1 MSVQIKRSRAIDSLS
16 VTPLIDV
23 VFLLLIFFLVTSRFE
38 QEERQ
43 LELNLPNVS
52 EALPASAQPQELVV
66 NISKQGQYFIDGQ
79 FRQLEQ
85 VEQVLSRAHQNNPL
99 TQTVIIRADKQ
110 AEWENVATVINLCRK
125 IGIND
130 YSATMDEPGA

>member
-1 MSVQIKRSRAIDSLS
+1 MAVQIRRSRAVGSLS
-16 VTPLIDV
+16 ITPLIDV

-43 LELNLPNVS
+43 MELNLPQVS
-52 EALPASAQPQELVV
+52 EALPASAQPQELIV
-66 NISKQGQYFIDGQ
+66 NINREGKFFIEGQ

-85 VEQVLSRAHQNNPL
+85 VEQVISRAHANNPL
-99 TQTVIIRADKQ
+99 TQSVVIRADK
-110 AEWENVATVINLCRK
+110 ETDWEMVAIVINLCRK

-130 YSATMDEPGA
+130 YSATTDEVQ

>member
-1 MSVQIKRSRAIDSLS
+1 MSVQIKRSRAIGSLS

-85 VEQVLSRAHQNNPL
+85 VEQVISRAHQNNPL

-110 AEWENVATVINLCRK
+110 VEWENVAIVINLCRK

-130 YSATMDEPGA
+130 YSATMDEPSS

>member
-1 MSVQIKRSRAIDSLS
+1 MTVQLKKSRAIGSLS

-38 QEERQ
+38 QEEQQ
-43 LELNLPNVS
+43 LELNLPQVS
-52 EALPASAQPQELVV
+52 EALPASASPQELIV
-66 NISKQGQYFIDGQ
+66 NIDQQGQFFIDGQ

-85 VEQVLSRAHQNNPL
+85 VEQVIARAHQNNPL
-99 TQTVIIRADKQ
+99 TQTVIIRADKKV
-110 AEWENVATVINLCRK
+110 EWENVATVINLCRK

-130 YSATMDEPGA
+130 YSATMDEP